1 MATEPRRVPPL
12 HTIYF
17 YVTGSCN
24 LRCRHCWID
33 PVTESHRSTLHL
45 PWRELK
51 PIFEE
56 AKAIG
61 LRSVKLTGGEPFL
74 HPDILQILADL
85 PAMGLG
91 VRMETN
97 GTLIG
102 EREATA
108 LKEAKANFS
117 ISLDGPTAEVHDDL
131 RNVPGAFNKT
141 MKGISA
147 VRAQGLG
154 FQIIC
159 SLYRKNADLLPSIAG
174 FAETLGAHSLKVN
187 VIASMGRS
195 DEMREQG
202 ELLSLPE
209 VLDVRSRMPVPT
221 NGFQLYFDLPP
232 ALLPLRDIVHNGITT
247 CGIMGILGVL
257 HNGHAGLCGIGE
269 HVPEMDFGDLRHV
282 SIKEVW
288 ENHPTLTTL
297 REKVPAGLEGICGRC
312 IFRNVCLGKCVANTF
327 HATGIVHGA
336 FNTCTQAEESGLFPE
351 KYLVEHRS
359 STCKDRHP
367 RARIGGGG
375 VMSKLKLNPD
385 LVFREDNDGGL
396 IFDPATGTVQ
406 VLNDTAAFI
415 CKLLDGSREAEEI
428 VAAVVAEFEV
438 EDPAAAQ
445 VDASHFIEELR
456 SRSMIQNA

>member
-17 YVTGSCN
+17 YLTGNCN

-33 PVTESHRSTLHL
+33 PVTERHRSTLHL

-56 AKAIG
+56 AKTLG
-61 LRSVKLTGGEPFL
+61 LRNVKLTGGEPFL

-102 EREATA
+102 QREAKA

-131 RNVPGAFNKT
+131 RNVPGAFEKT
-141 MKGISA
+141 LKGA
-147 VRAQGLG
+147 AAARAEGLR

-159 SLYRKNADLLPSIAG
+159 SLYRMNAELLPSMAS
-174 FAETLGAHSLKVN
+174 FAESLGAHSLKVN
-187 VIASMGRS
+187 VISEMGRS
-195 DEMREQG
+195 EGMKAQG

-209 VLDVRSRMPVPT
+209 VLDVRSRMPVPA
-221 NGFQLYFDLPP
+221 NGLRIFFDLPP
-232 ALLPLRDIVHNGITT
+232 ALLPLRDIVRFGVGT
-247 CGIMGILGVL
+247 CGILGILGVL

-269 HVPEMDFGDLRHV
+269 NVPEMDFGDLHQV

-288 ENHPTLTTL
+288 ESHPTLMTL
-297 REKVPAGLEGICGRC
+297 RERVPTGLQGICGRC
-312 IFRNVCLGKCVANTF
+312 IFRNACLGKCVANTF
-327 HATGIVHGA
+327 HAIGDLYGA
-336 FNTCTQAEESGLFPE
+336 YGMCTEADELGLFPAI
-351 KYLVEHRS
+351 YLVEHR
-359 STCKDRHP
+359 
-367 RARIGGGG
+367 
-375 VMSKLKLNPD
+375 N
-385 LVFREDNDGGL
+385 
-396 IFDPATGTVQ
+396 
-406 VLNDTAAFI
+406 
-415 CKLLDGSREAEEI
+415 
-428 VAAVVAEFEV
+428 VACWG
-438 EDPAAAQ
+438 
-445 VDASHFIEELR
+445 
-456 SRSMIQNA
+456 